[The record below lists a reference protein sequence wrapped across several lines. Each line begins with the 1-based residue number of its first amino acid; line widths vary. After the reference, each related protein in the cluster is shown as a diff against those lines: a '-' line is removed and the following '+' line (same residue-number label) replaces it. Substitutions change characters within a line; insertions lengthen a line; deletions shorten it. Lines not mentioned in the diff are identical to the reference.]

1 MTLPDER
8 YRAVMET
15 EKFLLELMTDNTVP
29 ATIRHTARSL
39 LKHYPTKYEM
49 NKVVELYPQGFQKEM
64 EPVTRMMMSYDIEQK
79 ENKNVENL

>member
-8 YRAVMET
+8 YRAVIQT
-15 EKFLLELMTDNTVP
+15 EKYLIELLADPKLSD
-29 ATIRHTARSL
+29 TIKCKARSL
-39 LKHYPTKYEM
+39 LKHYPTAYEM

-79 ENKNVENL
+79 EKK